1 MIKKVISLLFF
12 QLTVFFAF
20 AQETGGVVGKLLD
33 AELNNEPLAFAN
45 ILIKGTTT
53 GTTSDF
59 DGLYEIA
66 GLDPGTYTV
75 VYSYLGYETVEIPNV
90 EIVAGKV
97 TNINVPLSASAGVAL
112 EEVVV
117 TTVARK
123 DSEVALLL
131 DQRKAVEIK
140 ESIGAREMAK
150 FAVSDASA
158 ATQKISGVTSSESSG
173 DIFVRGLGDRYLV
186 TTLNGLPVPS
196 DDVEKKNI
204 DLSLFPTRFIKSVS
218 IQKTYNV

>member
-1 MIKKVISLLFF
+1 MYRRIWSLVLSAFCSW
-12 QLTVFFAF
+12 VF

-45 ILIKGTTT
+45 ILIKGTTI

-90 EIVAGKV
+90 EVVAGKV

-123 DSEVALLL
+123 IQRLL
-131 DQRKAVEIK
+131 
-140 ESIGAREMAK
+140 
-150 FAVSDASA
+150 F
-158 ATQKISGVTSSESSG
+158 
-173 DIFVRGLGDRYLV
+173 Y
-186 TTLNGLPVPS
+186 
-196 DDVEKKNI
+196 
-204 DLSLFPTRFIKSVS
+204 
-218 IQKTYNV
+218 

>member
-1 MIKKVISLLFF
+1 MTKRFLSLIAFQFCVI
-12 QLTVFFAF
+12 FAF
-20 AQETGGVVGKLLD
+20 GQETGGVVGKLLD

-59 DGLYEIA
+59 DGLYEID
-66 GLDPGTYTV
+66 GLEPGIYTV

-90 EIVAGKV
+90 EILAGKV
-97 TNINVPLSASAGVAL
+97 TNIDVPLSASAGLTL

-140 ESIGAREMAK
+140 ESIGAKGTR
-150 FAVSDASA
+150 
-158 ATQKISGVTSSESSG
+158 KICSFRCFSS
-173 DIFVRGLGDRYLV
+173 
-186 TTLNGLPVPS
+186 NP
-196 DDVEKKNI
+196 KNI
-204 DLSLFPTRFIKSVS
+204 WGKLIRIFG
-218 IQKTYNV
+218 